1 MALYGKRPSEA
12 LSFYNIHNRIR
23 QSTLIPIIDRFGALE
38 SADLDITIEFLVVSD
53 LLISHPRNLFGLYV
67 QVLVDGLI
75 CLETVVHPLQ
85 VLLLSSPLLPLK
97 VVISFIFILLEVLE
111 VPVLIIIIASEYD
124 LLPSLVQELLPL
136 ELSNELLPVLLI
148 LLLI

>member
-1 MALYGKRPSEA
+1 
-12 LSFYNIHNRIR
+12 
-23 QSTLIPIIDRFGALE
+23 
-38 SADLDITIEFLVVSD
+38 
-53 LLISHPRNLFGLYV
+53 
-67 QVLVDGLI
+67 
-75 CLETVVHPLQ
+75 VVHPLQ